1 MNIVSIYKVLV
12 WKSTQTFSANH
23 RNLLL
28 TVNQK
33 QPTDIKNVTLFAKLF
48 FLQQK
53 IKRQRTLTNT
63 GFTNVPS
70 RLKNVT
76 PV

>member
-1 MNIVSIYKVLV
+1 M
-12 WKSTQTFSANH
+12 FSADY

-28 TVNQK
+28 TVNPK
-33 QPTDIKNVTLFAKLF
+33 QPIDIKNVTLFAKLF

-53 IKRQRTLTNT
+53 IKRQRTLTVT
-63 GFTNVPS
+63 ELSNVT
-70 RLKNVT
+70 RHLKNVT